1 MKINMIQAPYLL
13 PFVLVGLLAGISGGW
28 LRLGSMIVSIPSAAA
43 NHGLLMVG
51 VFLGT
56 LISLERAMVMP
67 QRSWLLVPFL
77 AGISV
82 IPFLLQSSELGILLL
97 LLGSFGLNA
106 IMHLQALKHPKFHS
120 VLLYIGA
127 ACWFV
132 GNFFVWQTGLI
143 AAGTTWWIGFLM
155 FTIVGERLELS
166 QFLPV
171 PKWAKIVLKILLTLF
186 TLGLVVPFHTWGNEI
201 MGSAALSIAIW
212 LLYFDMAKIAARKKA
227 QFRYIGVGLRLGYV
241 WLGFHGF
248 VLLFME
254 THALY
259 YDLMLHTFFLGF
271 VFSMIWAH
279 APIVFPTIFNLR
291 ISLYHPVLWISWSL
305 FQLTLLGRVLFT
317 LTGEFEL
324 RKIFGVIN
332 GSAILIQFA
341 IMATIVI
348 YKLRQARAA

>member
-1 MKINMIQAPYLL
+1 MKTKLIRAPYLL

-28 LRLGSMIVSIPSAAA
+28 LRLGSLIVIIPHAAA

-67 QRSWLLVPFL
+67 RRYWLLVPFFS
-77 AGISV
+77 GISA
-82 IPFLLQSSELGILLL
+82 IPFLMGSFERGVLLL
-97 LLGSFGLNA
+97 LAGSLGLSA
-106 IMHLQALKHPKFHS
+106 IMHFQTLKHPKFHS

-132 GNFFVWQTGLI
+132 GNLLAWQTGLI

-171 PKWAKIVLKILLTLF
+171 PKWAKIILKILLTLF
-186 TLGLVVPFHTWGNEI
+186 TLGLVVPFHSWGNEI

-212 LLYFDMAKIAARKKA
+212 LLYFDMAKIAARKTA
-227 QFRYIGVGLRLGYV
+227 QFRYIGIGLRLGYV
-241 WLGFHGF
+241 WLGSHGL

-254 THALY
+254 SHVLY

-279 APIVFPTIFNLR
+279 APIIFPTIFNLR

-324 RKIFGVIN
+324 RKIFGVTN
-332 GSAILIQFA
+332 GYAILIQFA
-341 IMATIVI
+341 IMATLVI